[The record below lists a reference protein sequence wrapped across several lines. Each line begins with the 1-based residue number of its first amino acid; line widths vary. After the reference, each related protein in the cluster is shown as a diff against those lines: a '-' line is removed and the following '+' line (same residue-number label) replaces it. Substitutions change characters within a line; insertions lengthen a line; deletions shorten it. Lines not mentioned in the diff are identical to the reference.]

1 MSWFQNLFDAWRK
14 IGGWRGDYNEQR
26 RHSSLGLSYT
36 MRIRS
41 VDGEHELYKRRRL
54 RPLENAAGVSHSPH
68 LRLLEW
74 GDVVGFY

>member
-1 MSWFQNLFDAWRK
+1 MSWFQNLFDARRK

-54 RPLENAAGVSHSPH
+54 RPLGIRRWRFPFPTSPAT
-68 LRLLEW
+68 RM
-74 GDVVGFY
+74 G